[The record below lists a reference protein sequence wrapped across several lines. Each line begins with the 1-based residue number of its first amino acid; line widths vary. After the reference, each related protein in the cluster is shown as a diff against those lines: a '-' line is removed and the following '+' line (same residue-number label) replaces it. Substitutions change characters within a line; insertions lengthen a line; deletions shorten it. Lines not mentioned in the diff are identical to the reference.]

1 MNKSVVTIV
10 AVVGVVGVVG
20 FLAYELY
27 VIKRTP
33 TTTGAT
39 APAQTTAPATGSNA
53 NNNQW
58 ATIIGDVTGLFNS
71 GSN

>member
-1 MNKSVVTIV
+1 M
-10 AVVGVVGVVG
+10 AVVGVVGVMG

-27 VIKRTP
+27 KVKSAHA
-33 TTTGAT
+33 TTGSTT

-58 ATIIGDVTGLFNS
+58 ATIIGDVTGLFN
-71 GSN
+71 